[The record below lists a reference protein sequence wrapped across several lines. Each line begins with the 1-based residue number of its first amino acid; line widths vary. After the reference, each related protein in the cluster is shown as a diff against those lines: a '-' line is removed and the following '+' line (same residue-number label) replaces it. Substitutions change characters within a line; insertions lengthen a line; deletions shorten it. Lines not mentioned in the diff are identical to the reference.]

1 MQTFAWEEATEVSA
15 TSDVA
20 DADGRVAAQC
30 RHLARCQVGA
40 LEGLLVGPSGQRR
53 SSSALHEGEWMRG
66 LNPPA
71 SSSDLRRLIGELA
84 DTAGSPARPDFHTV
98 GLILR

>member
-1 MQTFAWEEATEVSA
+1 MQTFACEEAAEVSA

-40 LEGLLVGPSGQRR
+40 LEGLLVGPQ
-53 SSSALHEGEWMRG
+53 
-66 LNPPA
+66 A
-71 SSSDLRRLIGELA
+71 SDVVRRLFTKESG
-84 DTAGSPARPDFHTV
+84 
-98 GLILR
+98 